1 MTAVLISGPALEP
14 VSLSETKAQ
23 LRVDLTDEDTLIS
36 SLIAAARIHVEAYV
50 HRVFITQTWAIYL
63 DKWPAGQPL
72 RLSISPVQSVSA
84 INIYAEDN
92 TFVTTDA
99 TNYVV
104 DAVSNPPRILWRGP
118 GSTPRPG
125 RKLNGIEIIV
135 TAGYGAIG
143 AQVPQPIRQAILM
156 LIAQW
161 FEHRQPPTLDDPGDA
176 VPPTVASML
185 QAYTPVRL

>member
-14 VSLSETKAQ
+14 VTLSEAKAH

-50 HRVFITQTWAIYL
+50 HRILITQTWAIYL
-63 DKWPAGQPL
+63 DKWPSGQPL
-72 RLSISPVQSVSA
+72 RLPISPVQSVSA

-104 DAVSNPPRILWRGP
+104 DAVSVPPRILWRGP

-125 RKLNGIEIIV
+125 RQLNGIEIIV
-135 TAGYGAIG
+135 TAGYGATS

-161 FEHRQPPTLDDPGDA
+161 FEHRQPPTLDEPGEA
-176 VPPTVASML
+176 VPPVVASML

>member
-14 VSLSETKAQ
+14 VSLNEAKAH
-23 LRVDLTDEDTLIS
+23 LRMDTTDEDTLIS
-36 SLIAAARIHVEAYV
+36 SLIAAARLHVEAYT
-50 HRVFITQTWAIYL
+50 HRVFITQTWVIYL
-63 DKWPAGQPL
+63 DQWPQAQPL
-72 RLSISPVQSVSA
+72 RLPITPVQSVSA
-84 INIYAEDN
+84 INIYDQDN

-104 DAVSNPPRILWRGP
+104 DALSTPARILWRGP
-118 GSTPRPG
+118 GATPRPQ

-135 TAGYGAIG
+135 TAGYGAAG
-143 AQVPQPIRQAILM
+143 GQVPQPIRQAILM

-161 FEHRQPPTLDDPGDA
+161 FEHRQPPTLEDPGEA
-176 VPPTVASML
+176 VPPAVTSML